1 MRILKCLPMLLL
13 STTVQAETLRLN
25 VENAEQSR
33 SPDTARDVIDVKLD
47 PKSRK
52 ALADFTRTRVG
63 RQIHLFV
70 DGHLLTSPTLQSVID
85 TGSLRLSA
93 GEKGFGGKT
102 AGEVAKT
109 LNKGGPLTL
118 TDER

>member
-70 DGHLLTSPTLQSVID
+70 DGHLLTSPPCRA
-85 TGSLRLSA
+85 SLIQAACDCPPERKASA
-93 GEKGFGGKT
+93 AKPPGKSP
-102 AGEVAKT
+102 K
-109 LNKGGPLTL
+109 L
-118 TDER
+118 